1 MKSLLRR
8 VRYALRHRRLEA
20 DLANEIEFHRA
31 LKARE
36 LAAAG
41 LSPDDAAREAAR
53 ALGNVRLAQE
63 DARDVWIA
71 PSLHGLSQDIR
82 FAIRGLLHDRA
93 FTVAAVLTLALGIGA
108 TTTIFSAVY
117 AVLIEP
123 LPFAHADRLV
133 GILKKNPTRGWISN
147 PISAAD
153 FTAWQTQGE
162 AFDQMAAIR
171 QMSCVLTGGAV
182 PHEAPCEVVSSSLF
196 PLLGVAPFRGRAFR
210 PDEDHPGSAPAAI
223 LGYGLWQR
231 RFGGDDRVVGQSIA
245 INGVPHSI
253 VGVMAAGFPHTYTSP
268 FSPIPELWVSGIA
281 LSATNTSNDYV
292 AVGRL
297 KPGVGLQQADA
308 AMGLTS
314 VGLDQIYPDL
324 KGWRPELHTLR
335 DVNARETE
343 SALLVL
349 MGAVT
354 FVLLIACA
362 NVANLLLA
370 RGASRA
376 HEFALRSALGAG
388 RWRVVRQLLTESAVI
403 AIAGGA
409 LGVALAWLGTKA
421 LFSIAPEYL
430 LNSAPQL
437 STHPLSGRVLLIA
450 MTASLA
456 TTMLF
461 GLVPAIHG
469 AKPDVSGT
477 LKETGRRSFDPRRAR
492 LRRALVVSEVALAM
506 VLLIGAGLM
515 TRTLASL
522 RRINLGVDT
531 SHALTLRIALTG
543 ERYQNQ
549 QVAARFWTTLVE
561 RVRRVPG
568 VEAASVV
575 RGAPI
580 GDWSGQF
587 FTTENQP
594 RPQAGQ
600 VPDANY
606 VVVGPDYFRALS
618 IPLRKGRAFDDRDR
632 QTADRVVIVN
642 EELAR
647 VHWPGADPIGKRL
660 RMGTGTS
667 DKPWLTVIGV
677 VGNVLTQGTTVP
689 VQREIYVPYQQY
701 PWVINPDHLVVRTA
715 SGVQPDRVANAV
727 ARALHDVDAD
737 QPAADIRT
745 VDQLAGEWTAQP
757 RMVTALLGAFAL
769 LALVL
774 AALGIYGVLAYSV
787 AQRRREIG
795 IRVALGAPRSTVLR
809 LVIGDGGRLA
819 LIGIGAGIIAAF
831 ALTRLLTTLLYGVQP
846 TDIPTFLAGALV
858 LASTSLLAC
867 YIPARRATRVNPIEV
882 LKEQ

>member
-1 MKSLLRR
+1 
-8 VRYALRHRRLEA
+8 VWYAVRHRRLQAE
-20 DLANEIEFHRA
+20 LAKEIEFHRA
-31 LKARE
+31 MKARE
-36 LAAAG
+36 LGAAG
-41 LSPDDAAREAAR
+41 LSPDDAARAAAR
-53 ALGNVRLAQE
+53 ALGNIRLAQE

-71 PSLHGLSQDIR
+71 PSLRGLWQDIR

-133 GILKKNPTRGWISN
+133 GIWKKNPTRGWISN

-153 FTAWQTQGE
+153 FTAWSAQGQV
-162 AFDQMAAIR
+162 FDQMAAIR
-171 QMSCVLTGGAV
+171 QTSCVLTGGDV
-182 PHEAPCEVVSSSLF
+182 PHEAPCERVSSSLF
-196 PLLGVAPFRGRAFR
+196 PMLGVGPFLGRAFR
-210 PDEDHPGSAPAAI
+210 DDEDTPGSAPAAI
-223 LGYGLWQR
+223 LSYGLWQR
-231 RFGGDDRVVGQSIA
+231 RFGGDVEAVGRAIS
-245 INGVPHSI
+245 INGVAHTI
-253 VGVMAAGFPHTYTSP
+253 VGVMPAGFPHTYTTP

-281 LSATNTSNDYV
+281 LSPTNTWNDYL

-297 KPGVGLQQADA
+297 RPGTSLQQADT
-308 AMGLTS
+308 AMGLIS
-314 VGLDQIYPDL
+314 VGLDQTYPDL

-370 RGASRA
+370 RGAGRA
-376 HEFALRSALGAG
+376 HELALRSALGAG
-388 RWRVVRQLLTESAVI
+388 RWRVVRQLLTESAIV
-403 AIAGGA
+403 AATGGA
-409 LGVALAWLGTKA
+409 LGMALAWIGTKT
-421 LFSIAPEYL
+421 LFSMAPEHL

-437 STHPLSGRVLLIA
+437 STAPLSGRVLLVA
-450 MTASLA
+450 TTTSLA
-456 TTMLF
+456 TTVLF
-461 GLVPAIHG
+461 GLVPALHG
-469 AKPDVSGT
+469 AKPDVAGT
-477 LKETGRRSFDPRRAR
+477 LKETGRRSVDRRRAR

-515 TRTLASL
+515 MRTLASL
-522 RRINLGVDT
+522 RRIDLGIDT
-531 SHALTLRIALTG
+531 TQALTLRIGLAG
-543 ERYQNQ
+543 ERYQNEQ
-549 QVAARFWTTLVE
+549 AAARFWTNLVE

-568 VEAASVV
+568 VEAASVG

-587 FTTENQP
+587 FTTESQP
-594 RPQAGQ
+594 RPPAGQ

-606 VVVGPDYFRALS
+606 VVAGPDYFRALS
-618 IPLRKGRAFDDRDR
+618 IPLRKGRPFDDRDT
-632 QTADRVVIVN
+632 QAADRVVIVN

-647 VHWPGADPIGKRL
+647 VHWAGVDPVGKRL

-667 DKPWLTVIGV
+667 DGPWLTVIGV

-689 VQREIYVPYQQY
+689 VQREIFVPYQQY
-701 PWVINPDHLVVRTA
+701 PWVIRPDHLVLRTVDGVR
-715 SGVQPDRVANAV
+715 PDSVANAV
-727 ARALHDVDAD
+727 VRALHDVDAE

-745 VDQLAGEWTAQP
+745 LDQLAGEWVAQP
-757 RMVTALLGAFAL
+757 RMVAALLGAFAV

-819 LIGIGAGIIAAF
+819 LTGIAVGIIAAL
-831 ALTRLLTTLLYGVQP
+831 ALTRLLTTLLYGVRP
-846 TDIPTFLAGALV
+846 TDVPTFLAGALV
-858 LASTSLLAC
+858 LSSTSLLAC
-867 YIPARRATRVNPIEV
+867 YIPARRATLVNPIDV

>member
-8 VRYALRHRRLEA
+8 IWYALRHRRLEA
-20 DLANEIEFHRA
+20 DLATEIEFHRA
-31 LKARE
+31 MKARE
-36 LAAAG
+36 LGAAG
-41 LSPDDAAREAAR
+41 LSPDDAARAAAR

-71 PSLHGLSQDIR
+71 PSLHGVSQDIR
-82 FAIRGLLHDRA
+82 FAIRGLLRDRG
-93 FTVAAVLTLALGIGA
+93 FT
-108 TTTIFSAVY
+108 
-117 AVLIEP
+117 
-123 LPFAHADRLV
+123 
-133 GILKKNPTRGWISN
+133 
-147 PISAAD
+147 
-153 FTAWQTQGE
+153 
-162 AFDQMAAIR
+162 
-171 QMSCVLTGGAV
+171 AV
-182 PHEAPCEVVSSSLF
+182 PHEAACEVVSSSLF
-196 PLLGVAPFRGRAFR
+196 PMLGVAPFRGRAFR
-210 PDEDHPGSAPAAI
+210 ADEDNPGSAPAAI
-223 LGYGLWQR
+223 LSYGLWQR
-231 RFGGDDRVVGQSIA
+231 RFGGDDQVVGQSIA

-281 LSATNTSNDYV
+281 LSPTNTWNDYV

-297 KPGVGLQQADA
+297 KPGVGLQQADTV
-308 AMGLTS
+308 MGLTS
-314 VGLDQIYPDL
+314 ADLDQIYPDL

-335 DVNARETE
+335 DVNARETK

-370 RGASRA
+370 RGTSRA

-403 AIAGGA
+403 ALTGGA
-409 LGVALAWLGTKA
+409 LGVALAWVGTKA
-421 LFSIAPEYL
+421 LFAIAPEYL

-450 MTASLA
+450 VTASLA

-477 LKETGRRSFDPRRAR
+477 LKETERRSFDPRRAR

-506 VLLIGAGLM
+506 VLLVGAGLM
-515 TRTLASL
+515 TRTLTSL
-522 RRINLGVDT
+522 RRINLGIDT
-531 SHALTLRIALTG
+531 SHALTLRIALPG
-543 ERYQNQ
+543 ERYRNQ
-549 QVAARFWTTLVE
+549 QVAARFWTNLVE

-575 RGAPI
+575 RGTPI

-618 IPLRKGRAFDDRDR
+618 IPLRKGRTFDDRDR
-632 QTADRVVIVN
+632 QVADRVVIVN

-647 VHWPGADPIGKRL
+647 VQWPGADPIGKRL
-660 RMGTGTS
+660 RMGTGAS
-667 DKPWLTVIGV
+667 DNPWLTVIGV

-715 SGVQPDRVANAV
+715 SGVQPDSVANAV

-769 LALVL
+769 LALML

-819 LIGIGAGIIAAF
+819 LVGIGAGIIAAF

-846 TDIPTFLAGALV
+846 TDVPTFLAGALV

-867 YIPARRATRVNPIEV
+867 YIPGRRATRINPIDI